1 MKTVTIKTLNVS
13 ITSNEAGMFNLNDI
27 WNKCNLPD
35 AKRPRSWRNDVRKA
49 MERSTNL
56 YSDKQGNGNAT
67 WATEQA
73 VYAYAMFV
81 STEFYM
87 LVVEA
92 FTALVNGEVEEA
104 TKIAKSAVEI
114 VHEATLISKPRHRI
128 RLFLNDYTDI
138 SEGTEAWI
146 NAMHNNAKATNE
158 DRVRTL
164 ASLTKAID
172 ESYDKLSARN
182 LTGAAL
188 HEKALKL
195 VHKEERRLARID
207 SSK

>member
-1 MKTVTIKTLNVS
+1 MKTITIKTLNVS
-13 ITSNEAGMFNLNDI
+13 ITSNEAGEFNLNDI
-27 WNKCNLPD
+27 WNQCKLPET
-35 AKRPRSWRNDVRKA
+35 KRPSEWRTDVKKALEASANLRKV
-49 MERSTNL
+49 
-56 YSDKQGNGNAT
+56 DKIGT
-67 WATEQA
+67 YATEQG
-73 VYAYAMFV
+73 VYAYAMWV
-81 STEFYM
+81 STEFY
-87 LVVEA
+87 LIVVEA

-138 SEGTEAWI
+138 SEGTQAWI

-195 VHKEERRLARID
+195 VHKEERRLARND
-207 SSK
+207 KARA